1 VGIEIQN
8 AGRLKD
14 YYQNSSK
21 GSKHDCP
28 EGKLA
33 AWYTRPNSGD
43 LFFDKKTECR
53 YSENNDNI
61 QKGWY
66 HEYSREQEESLA
78 ELLIWMKRNNPKV
91 FKFKFVLGH
100 DEVAGEKGI
109 GYNRKNDPGAS
120 LSTTMTQ
127 FRKKIEDEYAK
138 RYKEVTNAKGLA

>member
-1 VGIEIQN
+1 
-8 AGRLKD
+8 
-14 YYQNSSK
+14 
-21 GSKHDCP
+21 
-28 EGKLA
+28 
-33 AWYTRPNSGD
+33 
-43 LFFDKKTECR
+43 
-53 YSENNDNI
+53 
-61 QKGWY
+61 
-66 HEYSREQEESLA
+66 
-78 ELLIWMKRNNPKV
+78 MKRNNPKV